1 MARLARDLF
10 RCDQSGSYRVEFVR
24 VRRELVDGQ
33 PWPGRDKPGHRGADV
48 GVQVVPDED
57 DGPAELL
64 VRGVQQPGVVGFG
77 DALGPPRYRVESV
90 AAQRGP
96 DRGGG
101 DLYAELEQLALDSLV
116 APARILCRQLDDQLL
131 QVRGQW
137 RPAGLAVG
145 VGLRAGDQPPVPAQ
159 QRVGLDEEA

>member
-1 MARLARDLF
+1 VQER
-10 RCDQSGSYRVEFVR
+10 
-24 VRRELVDGQ
+24 
-33 PWPGRDKPGHRGADV
+33 PPG
-48 GVQVVPDED
+48 
-57 DGPAELL
+57 
-64 VRGVQQPGVVGFG
+64 
-77 DALGPPRYRVESV
+77 ALGPPRYRVESV

-101 DLYAELEQLALDSLV
+101 DLYAELEQLALDALV
-116 APARILCRQLDDQLL
+116 APARILRRQLDDQLL